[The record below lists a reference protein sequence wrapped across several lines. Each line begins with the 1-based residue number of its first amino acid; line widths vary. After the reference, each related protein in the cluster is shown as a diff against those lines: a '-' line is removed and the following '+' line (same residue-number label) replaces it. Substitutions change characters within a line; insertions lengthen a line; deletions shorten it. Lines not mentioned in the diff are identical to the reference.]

1 MGADAISIDGFECAG
16 HPGEDDVPGLVL
28 IPAAA
33 LIALLVVVCTLISFL
48 LANRWQPE
56 VPATEAGLLYCT
68 EPVFTSGV
76 SLFLPGLISRWAGV
90 PYPDEQLTWNL
101 AAGGGLILAANV
113 WLQLRGRP
121 AGSAT

>member
-1 MGADAISIDGFECAG
+1 M
-16 HPGEDDVPGLVL
+16 
-28 IPAAA
+28 A

-68 EPVFTSGV
+68 EPVFTSAV

-90 PYPDEQLTWNL
+90 PYPDEQLSWNL